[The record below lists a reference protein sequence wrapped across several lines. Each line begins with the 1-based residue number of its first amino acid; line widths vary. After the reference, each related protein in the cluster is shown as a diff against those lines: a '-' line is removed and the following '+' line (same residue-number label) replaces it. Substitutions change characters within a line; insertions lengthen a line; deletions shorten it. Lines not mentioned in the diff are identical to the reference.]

1 MEGEAGDQPP
11 EPGCPSPSLG
21 SPARAEPWHL
31 QGPSS
36 ATDTRDPV
44 PCRRPP
50 CLWQTLAWFSWEPA
64 SALINWVILGES
76 PTLSGTQFP
85 HLQNREL
92 ELGQETQHGVCVCV
106 GGGLLRDLHQGLLN
120 SSEYACRTEQVCILL
135 GENRGFRVFLKGPM
149 PPSPKP
155 LTKRTAK
162 ILLPLGLAGS
172 EMPPCSMTTAQK

>member
-36 ATDTRDPV
+36 ASDTRDPV
-44 PCRRPP
+44 PCRGPP
-50 CLWQTLAWFSWEPA
+50 RLWQSLAWFSWELA

-76 PTLSGTQFP
+76 PALSGTQFP

-92 ELGQETQHGVCVCV
+92 ELGQETQRGV
-106 GGGLLRDLHQGLLN
+106 GGGLYGT
-120 SSEYACRTEQVCILL
+120 SI
-135 GENRGFRVFLKGPM
+135 RG
-149 PPSPKP
+149 
-155 LTKRTAK
+155 
-162 ILLPLGLAGS
+162 
-172 EMPPCSMTTAQK
+172 